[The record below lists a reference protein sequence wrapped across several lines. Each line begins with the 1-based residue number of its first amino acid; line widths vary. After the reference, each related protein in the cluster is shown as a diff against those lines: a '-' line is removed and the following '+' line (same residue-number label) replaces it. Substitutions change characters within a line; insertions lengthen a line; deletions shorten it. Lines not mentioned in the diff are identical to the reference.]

1 MVWRASSM
9 GLGPPKK
16 APDRRVQM
24 RHPVDHSAL
33 LDTMAEGLYVVDRDR
48 VISYWSAAAERITG
62 FSAAEVV
69 GRSCGD
75 GLLNHLDEAG
85 ESMCGDRCPLLATMR
100 DGVPLE
106 VRVFAHHAEGH
117 LVPVRVAARA
127 LRDES
132 DAIIGAVETFADD
145 AKAADTESR
154 LRVAERLAV
163 TDHLTG
169 LGNRRGLERCL
180 EERLREEGGA
190 GVAVLAL
197 DIDRFKLVN
206 DNHGHAFGDE
216 VLMTVSRT
224 LVNVVGD
231 GDLVMR
237 LGGDEF
243 VIVTRSAPARE
254 VEDLAA
260 RVRAAVSTK
269 RVADAG
275 ITLRITV
282 SVGVAFGNPDDSP
295 ESVVKR
301 ADEAMLQAKRMGKD
315 VVVVSAIKADAGER
329 AGRLTKR
336 GEG

>member
-1 MVWRASSM
+1 MGWRASSM

-16 APDRRVQM
+16 APDRRVRM

-85 ESMCGDRCPLLATMR
+85 ESLCGDRCPLLATMR
-100 DGVPLE
+100 DGVPLD
-106 VRVFAHHAEGH
+106 VRVFVHHAEGH

-132 DAIIGAVETFADD
+132 DAITGAIETFADD
-145 AKAADTESR
+145 AKAANTESR

-169 LGNRRGLERCL
+169 LGNRRGLEQCL
-180 EERLREEGGA
+180 SDLVRDGAGG

-197 DIDRFKLVN
+197 DIDHFKLVN

-216 VLMTVSRT
+216 VLKSVSRT
-224 LVNVVGD
+224 LRNVVGD
-231 GDLVMR
+231 GDSVTR
-237 LGGDEF
+237 YGGDEF
-243 VIVTRSAPARE
+243 VIVTRSAEPRE
-254 VEDLAA
+254 VEELAA
-260 RVRAAVSTK
+260 RVRATVAQT

-282 SVGVAFGNPDDSP
+282 SVGVALGNPDDSP

-301 ADEAMLQAKRMGKD
+301 ADEAMLEAKRMGRD
-315 VVVVSAIKADAGER
+315 VVVVSAIKVDAGER
-329 AGRLTKR
+329 AGKPTER
-336 GEG
+336 GDR